1 MRKFF
6 YLCIITCFLLFVS
19 SCETT
24 NKLVSELTIISV
36 NDFHGALDESDG
48 KYGVARLASSISAE
62 EKNAE
67 ASVLISA
74 GDMFQGTALSNYD
87 HGKTVIDIMNKMK
100 FDAMVIGN
108 HEFDY
113 RSKGLAKMLETA
125 AESGDTVPELLV
137 CNINWDAMEQQGFS
151 EGQQQIRDAFTEY
164 GVKDYVMVQKGD
176 VRVALLGVFGKDAL
190 ACAPTCELQFTD
202 PVEAVKK
209 TVAEIK
215 KNEDADIIVCLSHSG
230 TSEDESKSEDEI
242 LAKKV
247 PDLDVIVSAH
257 THTKL
262 DEPIVHGDTYIVSA
276 GEYGKYLGSLSL
288 EQKDDGRWNMKEYKL
303 TSIET
308 DIAENAATQE
318 EINSFMA
325 TVCLLYTSPSPR
337 D

>member
-1 MRKFF
+1 MGTLVQTVF
-6 YLCIITCFLLFVS
+6 
-19 SCETT
+19 ETQAAEIRM
-24 NKLVSELTIISV
+24 L
-36 NDFHGALDESDG
+36 GALG
-48 KYGVARLASSISAE
+48 C
-62 EKNAE
+62 E
-67 ASVLISA
+67 ATTL
-74 GDMFQGTALSNYD
+74 
-87 HGKTVIDIMNKMK
+87 
-100 FDAMVIGN
+100 GN

-242 LAKKV
+242 LAEK
-247 PDLDVIVSAH
+247 
-257 THTKL
+257 
-262 DEPIVHGDTYIVSA
+262 SA
-276 GEYGKYLGSLSL
+276 GSGCDRQRTYAY
-288 EQKDDGRWNMKEYKL
+288 
-303 TSIET
+303 ET
-308 DIAENAATQE
+308 G
-318 EINSFMA
+318 
-325 TVCLLYTSPSPR
+325 
-337 D
+337 